1 MYPDLT
7 YRKSIYMNLQLFYI
21 LLSFFLINSGPLTP
35 YQIHAC
41 SLCKDVQISPPEDAG
56 FAHGEISVQND
67 GPKEVFSIEGAAVV
81 WEEGDLYTLTYLLDT
96 GDSFELVFKRC
107 RDDLNYHYP
116 RACPENQILDVYFND
131 TPMNLW
137 DAALSLQPKN
147 QQAFTA
153 VINLHT
159 HRFGDWHGT
168 VQEIP
173 LVEAF

>member
-1 MYPDLT
+1 M
-7 YRKSIYMNLQLFYI
+7 
-21 LLSFFLINSGPLTP
+21 
-35 YQIHAC
+35 
-41 SLCKDVQISPPEDAG
+41 SPPEDAG
-56 FAHGEISVQND
+56 FAQGEISVQND
-67 GPKEVFSIEGAAVV
+67 GPKEVFAIEGAAVV
-81 WEEGDLYTLTYLLDT
+81 WEKGDLYTLTYLLDT

-116 RACPENQILDVYFND
+116 RSCPENQILDVYFND

-137 DAALSLQPKN
+137 DAALSLQPKS

-153 VINLHT
+153 VINIHT

-168 VQEIP
+168 VKGIP